1 LREGNRNYQIA
12 ASIPSNFLHYIL
24 LEEIDLPN
32 NETTLSLFLY
42 NIFLLLYRMG
52 ISFAALLNPKAK
64 QWIQGRKSIFIKF
77 KSEVNSAHPLIWMH
91 CASLG
96 EFEQGRPLLERIKK
110 EYPDHKVLVTFFSPS
125 GYEIVKNYRG
135 ADHIFYL
142 PHDSAGNAKKF
153 IELINPTIVL
163 WIRYEYWFYY
173 LRYLK
178 EKNIPVLL
186 ITAIFRRDMPFFK
199 WYGSFWK
206 KMLDCFTHFFVQNE
220 RSKKVLSSVVD
231 EKLISVSGDTRFDR
245 VIAIAERFEPVEGM
259 EKFCG
264 SDKVIVAGSTWED
277 DEAEWTHYVKTHTE
291 LKFIIAPH
299 EIDKENLKD
308 VKKQFPNSVFYS
320 AWIANQNPLSFENSA
335 KNDHRSPSVNCLIID
350 NIGMLGRLY
359 SYANITYVGGG
370 FGYDGLHNILE
381 AAVYGKP
388 VIFGPE
394 YEKNFEAIELLS
406 SGGGI
411 AIESALDLEKTL
423 QELLPDE
430 AELKKRGEAA
440 KNYVYNNA
448 GATGRIFEFIQAK
461 RLLTR

>member
-1 LREGNRNYQIA
+1 M
-12 ASIPSNFLHYIL
+12 
-24 LEEIDLPN
+24 
-32 NETTLSLFLY
+32 LFLY
-42 NIFLLLYRMG
+42 NIFLLLYRLG
-52 ISFAALLNPKAK
+52 ISFAALLNPKAR
-64 QWIQGRKSIFIKF
+64 QWIQGRRYLFDKI
-77 KSEVNSAHPLIWMH
+77 KSEVRSAGPLIWMH

-110 EYPDHKVLVTFFSPS
+110 EYPGYKILLTFFSPS
-125 GYEIVKNYRG
+125 GYEIVKNYPG

-142 PHDSAGNAKKF
+142 PFDSAVNAKKF
-153 IELINPTIVL
+153 IDLINPSIVL

-178 EKNIPVLL
+178 EKNIPILL
-186 ITAIFRRDMPFFK
+186 ITAIFRRDMPFFR
-199 WYGSFWK
+199 WYGSFWE
-206 KMLDCFTHFFVQNE
+206 KMLGCFTHFFVQNE
-220 RSKKVLSSVVD
+220 RSKKVLSSFID
-231 EKLISVSGDTRFDR
+231 ERLISVSGDTRFDR
-245 VIAIAERFEPVEGM
+245 VIAIAARFEPVEGI

-264 SDKVIVAGSTWED
+264 AGKVIVAGSTWED
-277 DEAEWTHYVKTHTE
+277 DEAEWTHYVKAHKE
-291 LKFIIAPH
+291 IKFIIAPH

-308 VKKQFPNSVFYS
+308 VKKLFPNSVFYS
-320 AWIANQNPLSFENSA
+320 AWIANQNSLETKPVSVENA
-335 KNDHRSPSVNCLIID
+335 VQEDYPSTSINCLIID
-350 NIGMLGRLY
+350 NIGILGRLY
-359 SYANITYVGGG
+359 SYADITYVGGG

-423 QELLPDE
+423 QLLLPDE
-430 AELKKRGEAA
+430 QELKKRGEAA
-440 KNYVYNNA
+440 KNYVYQNA
-448 GATGRIFEFIQAK
+448 GATERIFEFIQAK